1 MFGWATYG
9 GGEPKLSSFRCHNCH
24 INYPKAGN
32 CLHCK
37 ANLGLN
43 YGVAPDEDWNEK
55 VQLLSQVSEPSDTED
70 DKITTWRAHQLVLSG
85 APAYEALALAQDRHI
100 DLHKACAIFR
110 GTDVETALA
119 ILA

>member
-1 MFGWATYG
+1 MFGLG
-9 GGEPKLSSFRCHNCH
+9 GTPWEPKISSFRCHTCQ
-24 INYPKAGN
+24 INYPKEGS

-37 ANLGLN
+37 GTLGLN

-55 VQLLSQVSEPSDTED
+55 AQLLSQPWEASDTED
-70 DKITTWRAHQLVLSG
+70 EKITTWRAQQLVLAG

-100 DLHKACAIFR
+100 DLHQACAVFR
-110 GTDVETALA
+110 NCDVELALS